1 MRTPR
6 YSTLVSLVVGSILLI
21 GAPTSTF
28 TLIGYAAQK
37 DKKDKEAE
45 KAEKAERNFAK
56 LKQRCDDMYNKDEG
70 FKQEVD
76 EAYQQLQRKHSQ
88 EAFKINTFD
97 VYSEQS
103 PWTGDLENMPPLI
116 YDNPLVQ
123 DYVNRLGQSLVPP
136 GSPFVYGF
144 KVILNPIP
152 EARTL
157 STGTVYISTGLLAFV
172 DNEAQLAYALSHEIA
187 HIEKE
192 HWKQDVLIYEGQE
205 QINEN
210 QQKKQERIGLL
221 GRLAAP
227 FIPGVNSGF
236 AAGFAVISTF
246 PTVLKLLIPTS
257 TVAWDKF
264 QEDDADKLAMEYM
277 IRRNYDPREVPKFF
291 ARLKRGTQND
301 RRSKLGFLANVA
313 RLAERSAQIDQ
324 FIGSSSLLNSSL
336 VAGTITLSQVANK
349 PTPTYNSVKGL
360 SPERNAAGREAA
372 ANDALSGRLSPEL
385 KARLE
390 SGELIGSGPE
400 FIAVMAELKRDNGYR
415 ALQFDMFQVA
425 RDSLR
430 ESLEIRSND
439 PLTHYYYGLVLKQ
452 IGRTESEKLAALQE
466 FSTAVDLDQ
475 RQVLPEARLQRAL
488 ARMATQ
494 NEASSQEIVA
504 DLKTYVDLYQRDNA
518 GRLPKNMDI
527 IYGYLQEVGELNW
540 SAPPVSNIST
550 RNIEPITAVQ
560 PTPPPAT
567 SAARPVEPAPE
578 PVGSRK
584 GTKRKTP

>member
-6 YSTLVSLVVGSILLI
+6 YSMLVSLVVGSILLC
-21 GAPTSTF
+21 GAPTF
-28 TLIGYAAQK
+28 TLIGSAAQK
-37 DKKDKEAE
+37 DKKDKEAS

-56 LKQRCDDMYNKDEG
+56 LKQQSEDLYARDES

-97 VYSEQS
+97 LYSEQS

-136 GSPFVYGF
+136 GSQSIFAF
-144 KVILNPIP
+144 KVILHPIP

-157 STGTVYISTGLLAFV
+157 STGTIYVSTGLLAFV
-172 DNEAQLAYALSHEIA
+172 DNEAQLAYALAHEIA

-192 HWKQDVLIYEGQE
+192 HWKQDVLISEGQSKV
-205 QINEN
+205 NE
-210 QQKKQERIGLL
+210 KQEEKRGRFGLAA
-221 GRLAAP
+221 RLAAP
-227 FIPGVNSGF
+227 FIPGVNSSPV
-236 AAGFAVISTF
+236 AAFTIAETF
-246 PTVLKLLIPTS
+246 PSVLKLFIPNS
-257 TVAWDKF
+257 TLSWDKI
-264 QEDDADKLAMEYM
+264 QEDEADRLAMDFM

-291 ARLKRGTQND
+291 ARLKRGSLAD
-301 RRSKLGFLANVA
+301 RRSKLGFLAT
-313 RLAERSAQIDQ
+313 AERIAERTAEIDQ
-324 FIGSSSLLNSSL
+324 FLRSSNKLGNSL
-336 VAGTITLSQVANK
+336 VAGTITLSQLGNK
-349 PTPTYNSVKGL
+349 PAPKYNSVKGL
-360 SPERNAAGREAA
+360 SPERDAAGREAA

-466 FSTAVDLDQ
+466 FNTAVDLDE

-494 NEASSQEIVA
+494 NEASSQEIVT

-560 PTPPPAT
+560 PVSPPAT
-567 SAARPVEPAPE
+567 YAARPVEPAPE
-578 PVGSRK
+578 PAGRR

>member
-6 YSTLVSLVVGSILLI
+6 YSTLVSLVVGSILLF
-21 GAPTSTF
+21 GAPTS

-45 KAEKAERNFAK
+45 KVERNFAK
-56 LKQRCDDMYNKDEG
+56 LKQRCDDMYNKDES

-360 SPERNAAGREAA
+360 SPERNAGGREAA
-372 ANDALSGRLSPEL
+372 ANERLSGALSAEL
-385 KARLE
+385 KTKLE
-390 SGELIGSGPE
+390 NGELIGSGPE

-466 FSTAVDLDQ
+466 FNTAVDLDQ

-494 NEASSQEIVA
+494 NEANSQEIVA

-527 IYGYLQEVGELNW
+527 IYGYLQEVGELSW
-540 SAPPVSNIST
+540 SSPPVGNIST
-550 RNIEPITAVQ
+550 KNIEPITAVQ
-560 PTPPPAT
+560 PAPPPAT
-567 SAARPVEPAPE
+567 YATRPVEPAPE
-578 PVGSRK
+578 PTGRR